1 MFKAV
6 FVYFSLVV
14 YLAIDWVHLMSN
26 STVLHDE
33 FLVHRLGRLCAGI
46 ATMHVIPFLSVG
58 LVPLTSEDIVDQ
70 LIYTR
75 VSC

>member
-1 MFKAV
+1 MC
-6 FVYFSLVV
+6 
-14 YLAIDWVHLMSN
+14 YLRVCIL
-26 STVLHDE
+26 
-33 FLVHRLGRLCAGI
+33 
-46 ATMHVIPFLSVG
+46 G